1 MRGRML
7 KTITATT
14 LAGIMLIA
22 SSGCGQT
29 KANVIEQAEE
39 KCDVLSEAEGRA
51 VSVKFNQ
58 DEPSSEARCMIR
70 LMPREARSAYEADV
84 DENPYYKQ
92 GEYTHDGYSYQWTIS
107 GQRDRLNSVTL
118 SFVEQ

>member
-1 MRGRML
+1 MKNRMFR
-7 KTITATT
+7 ISTAMARAAA
-14 LAGIMLIA
+14 LVFAG
-22 SSGCGQT
+22 SGCGQV
-29 KANVIEQAEE
+29 NVIEQAEE
-39 KCDVLSEAEGRA
+39 KCDVLSEADGRA

-58 DEPSSEARCMIR
+58 DGPSSEARCMIR
-70 LMPREARSAYEADV
+70 LMPREARSTYEADV
-84 DENPYYKQ
+84 DEDPYYKQ